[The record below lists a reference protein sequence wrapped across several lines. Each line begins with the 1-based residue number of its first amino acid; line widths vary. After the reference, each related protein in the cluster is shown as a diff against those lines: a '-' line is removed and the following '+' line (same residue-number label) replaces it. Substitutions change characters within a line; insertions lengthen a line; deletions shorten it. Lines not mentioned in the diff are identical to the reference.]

1 MALTISYTK
10 AREQLAD
17 VLDQVENDQEDVI
30 ITRKGHED
38 VALVS
43 AAELAALRETAHLM
57 RSPRNA
63 LRLLQAFERASA
75 GKRRK
80 VIDIEML
87 SEELALRT
95 PRKTRG

>member
-63 LRLLQAFERASA
+63 LRLLQAFERATT
-75 GKRRK
+75 GKKRK
-80 VIDIEML
+80 VIDLDTLAEGL
-87 SEELALRT
+87 SLRAAG
-95 PRKTRG
+95 KARG